1 MAAFTDTYSA
11 IKGGY
16 LATNTSTKEYI
27 KRDTIIVYLLQPD
40 FL

>member
-11 IKGGY
+11 AEGGY
-16 LATNTSTKEYI
+16 LATNMFIKEYA
-27 KRDTIIVYLLQPD
+27 KRDITITYLLQPD